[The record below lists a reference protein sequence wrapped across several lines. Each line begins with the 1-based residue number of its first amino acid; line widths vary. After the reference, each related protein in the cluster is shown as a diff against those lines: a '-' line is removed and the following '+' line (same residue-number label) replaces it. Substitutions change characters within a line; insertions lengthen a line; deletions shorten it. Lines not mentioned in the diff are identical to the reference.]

1 MGEVSMYAALGCW
14 QKPSVMSS
22 RLANSVTFN
31 QRLSGELSTLR
42 ELWRL
47 TSTDLNS
54 ANPIWETYS
63 IKASL
68 AEVEAACVGEPRVYC
83 TIVNSPD
90 NVLLAGYPSD
100 CLRVI
105 DKLGVRAMPM
115 NMANAIHSQPAK
127 AEYDEMVSLYTMPV
141 NKRLSTKLYS
151 SSCYLPVPQLS
162 KAIANSIAKC
172 LCDRVDFPRLVNSL
186 YNQGARVFIE
196 MGAGRSLCTWL
207 DKSLQHQQSLDG
219 IKRLSTSVA
228 INAKGVGDE
237 LSYFRAVA
245 KLVSHGV
252 VLDLNNLFYGS
263 MIIKMQS
270 PHSSDELNKR

>member
-1 MGEVSMYAALGCW
+1 
-14 QKPSVMSS
+14 
-22 RLANSVTFN
+22 
-31 QRLSGELSTLR
+31 
-42 ELWRL
+42 
-47 TSTDLNS
+47 
-54 ANPIWETYS
+54 
-63 IKASL
+63 
-68 AEVEAACVGEPRVYC
+68 
-83 TIVNSPD
+83 
-90 NVLLAGYPSD
+90 
-100 CLRVI
+100 
-105 DKLGVRAMPM
+105 
-115 NMANAIHSQPAK
+115 
-127 AEYDEMVSLYTMPV
+127 MPV

-207 DKSLQHQQSLDG
+207 DKSLQQQQSLDG

-228 INAKGVGDE
+228 INAKGVSDE